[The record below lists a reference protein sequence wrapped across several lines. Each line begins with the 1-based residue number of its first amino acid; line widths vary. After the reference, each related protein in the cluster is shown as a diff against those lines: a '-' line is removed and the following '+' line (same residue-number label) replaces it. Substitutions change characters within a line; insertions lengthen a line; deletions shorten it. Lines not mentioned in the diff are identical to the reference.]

1 MQFDIKMCSSNW
13 LFNLSVKIAK
23 SGSELKNITEVDPS
37 VEDSLEHA
45 DDKVHRESA
54 LPCVQFQ
61 MVFTAFFDGEIG
73 CAIYSTQKGTQA
85 LQQTIKTLM
94 LKAVKKSCYI
104 MHKFSGWS
112 PVSIFCMSVSLHFG
126 ARAKLGAVACAAWWH
141 GPRTPFPLPCSQPKG
156 PTRPGCLISMSA
168 LFHMKWGLE
177 GERSIA
183 LFRRLG
189 WQKAMTVSYMLELG
203 SQSSLALSSLERC
216 SRCRYSRDLTEP
228 FFTDTTLGKP
238 GPIPLHFLNSIG
250 LLFFLFL
257 IAYSIF

>member
-126 ARAKLGAVACAAWWH
+126 ARAKLGAVACAVWWH

-156 PTRPGCLISMSA
+156 PTRPGAALAARWADWPCWSCKTYSLLILVAWSA
-168 LFHMKWGLE
+168 C
-177 GERSIA
+177 
-183 LFRRLG
+183 RLCSTWNGG
-189 WQKAMTVSYMLELG
+189 WRVRGA
-203 SQSSLALSSLERC
+203 
-216 SRCRYSRDLTEP
+216 
-228 FFTDTTLGKP
+228 
-238 GPIPLHFLNSIG
+238 
-250 LLFFLFL
+250 
-257 IAYSIF
+257 